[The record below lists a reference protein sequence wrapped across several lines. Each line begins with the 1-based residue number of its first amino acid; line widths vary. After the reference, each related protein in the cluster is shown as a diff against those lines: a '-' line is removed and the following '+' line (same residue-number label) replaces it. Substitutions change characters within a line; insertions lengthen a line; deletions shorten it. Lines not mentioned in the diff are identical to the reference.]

1 MIDITTRPKLLD
13 VPTSSYDFLTKN
25 IVDIIREEPKRMWMS
40 VVITLGDD
48 EETLE
53 EDLLGSIDKQ
63 REDIVLEVPSCGAI
77 GCIAGWTTMLTDG
90 YYQRSTEGGL
100 DFAARKLGL
109 IKDKEIVMCWG
120 FRSKGGYRNPAEEL
134 FCDEVLMKA
143 DNQGSPEFAEQVITH
158 INNFARKYEGLLRSH
173 IIQPKRA

>member
-40 VVITLGDD
+40 VVITLDDD

-53 EDLLGSIDKQ
+53 EELLGSIDRQ

-90 YYQRSTEGGL
+90 YYQTLADGGL
-100 DFAARKLGL
+100 YTAAIKLGL
-109 IKDKEIVMCWG
+109 IKDTEVVRCWG
-120 FRSKGGYRNPAEEL
+120 FQREGDHRNPAEEL
-134 FCDEVLMKA
+134 FCDIVLMRA

-173 IIQPKRA
+173 IIQPRRA